1 MAGGHGRPDPGAA
14 EGGAREAEDEVEL
27 WRRIGGAGFKLMRIP
42 TPFQVGRVNCWLIE
56 DEPLTL
62 IDAGPNSGKSLDEL
76 ARQLEALGYSFGDL
90 EQIIVSHQHI
100 DHLGLVDVVRR
111 RSGAEVVAIEQL
123 VPFIDD
129 YDGQAELDDE
139 FAVAL
144 MLRHGIAE
152 DVVVALRSVSG
163 GFRGYGA
170 PSTVDRVIR
179 DGETLEFRDRKLEV
193 QLRPGHSPTDTLFW
207 DEERKIMVGGD
218 HLIKH
223 ISSNPLLSR
232 RLDGTPGR
240 TASLLSYI
248 ESLAATSELPVE
260 IVLSGHG
267 EPVTDHRELI
277 ANRFRMHGRR
287 AEKLL
292 GLIGPEPMTAHGLAQ
307 ELWGDVAVTQAFLT
321 LSEVIGHM
329 DLLIAEGRA
338 VEQTDGDITRFAA
351 VAGSGG
357 AGSPASGEG

>member
-1 MAGGHGRPDPGAA
+1 MAGGHGRPDPDAPAVPEAA
-14 EGGAREAEDEVEL
+14 EAEVAL
-27 WRRIGGAGFKLMRIP
+27 WRRIMGSGFKLMRVP

-76 ARQLEALGYSFGDL
+76 ARQLDALGYRFSDL
-90 EQIIVSHQHI
+90 EQIIVTHQHI
-100 DHLGLVDVVRR
+100 DHLGLVDIVRG
-111 RSGAEVVAIEQL
+111 RSGAEVVAIEEL

-129 YDGQAELDDE
+129 YNGQAELDDG
-139 FAVAL
+139 FAVEL

-152 DVVVALRSVSG
+152 DVVFALRSVSG
-163 GFRGYGA
+163 GFRSYGA

-179 DGETLEFRDRKLEV
+179 DGDVLEFRDRKLEV

-207 DEERKIMVGGD
+207 DEERRIMVGGD

-232 RLDGTPGR
+232 RLDGSTGR

-248 ESLAATSELPVE
+248 ESLSSTRELPVE

-267 EPVTDHRELI
+267 EPVTDHRDLI
-277 ANRFRMHGRR
+277 ESRFRMHGRR

-292 GLIGPEPMTAHGLAQ
+292 GLIGSEPMTAHGLAQ

-338 VEQTDGDITRFAA
+338 VELDDDDVTRFAA
-351 VAGSGG
+351 VAGAAA
-357 AGSPASGEG
+357 AGNPASGEG

>member
-1 MAGGHGRPDPGAA
+1 MAGGHGRPDPDAPSAA
-14 EGGAREAEDEVEL
+14 EQAEAEVDL
-27 WRRIGGAGFKLMRIP
+27 WRQIVGAGFKLMRIP

-62 IDAGPNSGKSLDEL
+62 IDAGPSSGKSLDEL
-76 ARQLEALGYSFGDL
+76 ARQLDALGYAFGDL

-111 RSGAEVVAIEQL
+111 RSGAEVVAIEEL

-129 YDGQAELDDE
+129 YNGQAELDDR
-139 FAVAL
+139 FAVEL
-144 MLRHGIAE
+144 MLRHGISE
-152 DVVVALRSVSG
+152 EVVVALRSVSG
-163 GFRGYGA
+163 GFRSYGA

-179 DGETLEFRDRKLEV
+179 DGETLEFRDRSLQV

-207 DEERKIMVGGD
+207 DEERRIMVGGD

-232 RLDGTPGR
+232 RLDGSAGR

-248 ESLAATSELPVE
+248 ESLSATRELPAE

-267 EPVTDHRELI
+267 EPVTEHRELI
-277 ANRFRMHGRR
+277 DSRFRMHGRR

-292 GLIGPEPMTAHGLAQ
+292 GLIGDEPMTAHGLAQ

-338 VEQTDGDITRFAA
+338 VEVEDGEVTRFAA
-351 VAGSGG
+351 VTGAATAGNPS
-357 AGSPASGEG
+357 AREG

>member
-1 MAGGHGRPDPGAA
+1 MASGHGRPDPDPPGV
-14 EGGAREAEDEVEL
+14 EEQEAEVAL
-27 WRRIGGAGFKLMRIP
+27 WQRIAAGGLKLMRIP

-76 ARQLEALGYSFGDL
+76 ARQLDALGYAFRDL
-90 EQIIVSHQHI
+90 EQIIVTHQHI
-100 DHLGLVDVVRR
+100 DHLGLVDVVRG

-129 YDGQAELDDE
+129 YNGQAELDDD

-170 PSTVDRVIR
+170 PSKVDRVIR
-179 DGETLEFRDRKLEV
+179 DGERLEFRERTLEV

-207 DEERKIMVGGD
+207 DAERRIMVGGD

-232 RLDGTPGR
+232 RLDGKPGR
-240 TASLLSYI
+240 THSLLSYI
-248 ESLAATSELPVE
+248 ESLSATRELPVD

-267 EPVTDHRELI
+267 EPVTEHRELI
-277 ANRFRMHGRR
+277 DGRFRMHARR

-292 GLIGPEPMTAHGLAQ
+292 GLIGAEPMTAHGLAQ

-338 VEQTDGDITRFAA
+338 TEVDDGDVTRFAA
-351 VAGSGG
+351 VGSATTAGN
-357 AGSPASGEG
+357 PANDEG

>member
-1 MAGGHGRPDPGAA
+1 
-14 EGGAREAEDEVEL
+14 
-27 WRRIGGAGFKLMRIP
+27 MRIP

-62 IDAGPNSGKSLDEL
+62 IDTGPNSGKSLDEL
-76 ARQLEALGYSFGDL
+76 ARQLEALGHSFGDL

-100 DHLGLVDVVRR
+100 DHLGLVDIVRG
-111 RSGAEVVAIEQL
+111 RSGAEVIAIEEL

-129 YDGQAELDDE
+129 YNGQAELDDG
-139 FAVAL
+139 FAVEL

-152 DVVVALRSVSG
+152 EVVFALRSVSG
-163 GFRGYGA
+163 GFRSYGA
-170 PSTVDRVIR
+170 SSTVDRVIR
-179 DGETLEFRDRKLEV
+179 DGELLEFRDRKLEV
-193 QLRPGHSPTDTLFW
+193 QLRPGHSPTDTVFW
-207 DEERKIMVGGD
+207 DEQRQILVGGD

-232 RLDGTPGR
+232 RLDGSPGR

-248 ESLAATSELPVE
+248 ESLSHTRELPAE
-260 IVLSGHG
+260 IVLSRHG

-277 ANRFRMHGRR
+277 ESRFRMHGRR

-292 GLIGPEPMTAHGLAQ
+292 GLIGSEPMTAHGLAQ

-338 VEQTDGDITRFAA
+338 VEVGDGDVTRFAA
-351 VAGSGG
+351 TAGAPA
-357 AGSPASGEG
+357 AGNPASDEG